1 MRKPLTRQNST
12 RVKRRYSAYQNRI
25 FFYLV
30 TLVTAPL
37 LLLGVLSSVVY
48 YRQTVTRSDALLA
61 SARENVEAQME
72 IALSNLRAY
81 YSAVVS
87 VDNYQTLCEKTV
99 PPYSEYTL
107 VRDMQT
113 AMRGGNLVDK
123 YVEGYTYINLRNGWI
138 LSNNGMYRLADAA
151 NRDEVAHLLG
161 EWAEQH
167 AAMMWVNRTDQPTP
181 ARADTPLNTVDL
193 TGELLVLRSSSYRTG
208 SYAVLIVKLDLS
220 PLYEMTESWQT
231 GGYSI
236 AARDFTGKTVLST
249 SDALTALLDADTP
262 AEGGCVQDGWRLN
275 SGKMGVNGLTYYAAL
290 PQRTLAATAGMV
302 ILIAFVLA
310 GGLVAVLLI
319 CRRSTSVLYAPV
331 DDLMHAASGVFG
343 QPGSDEEEFAYL
355 AAGVK
360 QVARDKQAMQS
371 LMQQQNR
378 RLQQSF
384 VENLIRSEVTDEA
397 AGHTMQELGL
407 AVCPAYRLIALALDT
422 PAGTS
427 GPVRETMLLTA
438 IQTMPTELL
447 RRCAFQPVMLNFTLL
462 LVVGGE
468 EAALNE
474 ACRVVYTAAA
484 RSIRTALGVSCRAG
498 VSRPFHKLH
507 HMQLAA
513 QEAWEARDTD
523 AFAAAAGPAAVQ
535 RACLPDNTPE
545 HYRAF
550 ARQCARNGYDT
561 LLEHEITAAVTAC
574 KTKEVCHLLERFT
587 TKMLEKDIR
596 GYERQ
601 FYIQRLVAA
610 MLAVAENA
618 GLSVNQVLAD
628 RQANLF
634 ETISRIYTADQM
646 QNFLMDEV
654 AVPLMDLLTEFRQSS
669 SSELVKNVLALIKQ
683 TRGDITLNEC
693 ADRLNYN
700 PSYIWKVLRTE
711 KDTSFSDLAN
721 NEKLEM
727 AKELLLTSDMTVVQI
742 AETLNYSNVQ
752 NFIRFFSKKVG
763 MTPGKYRKDY
773 QNEKK

>member
-1 MRKPLTRQNST
+1 MRQPLKKQNPPHSGH
-12 RVKRRYSAYQNRI
+12 RYSAYQNRI
-25 FFYLV
+25 FLYLV
-30 TLVTAPL
+30 ILVAAPL
-37 LLLGVLSSVVY
+37 LLLGVLFSVVY
-48 YRQTVTRSDALLA
+48 YRQTVTRSDAMLT
-61 SARENVEAQME
+61 SARENVETQME

-87 VDNYQTLCEKTV
+87 ADNYQTLCQKIA

-107 VRDMQT
+107 VRGMQT

-123 YVEGYTYINLRNGWI
+123 YVEGYTYINLRSGWI
-138 LSNNGMYRLADAA
+138 LSNNGMCRLADAA

-161 EWAEQH
+161 EWTEQH

-249 SDALTALLDADTP
+249 SAALTALLDADTP
-262 AEGGCVQDGWRLN
+262 AEGGCVQDGWQLN
-275 SGKMGVNGLTYYAAL
+275 SGRMGVNGLTYYAAL
-290 PQRTLAATAGMV
+290 PQRTLAATAGTV
-302 ILIAFVLA
+302 ILIAFALA
-310 GGLVAVLLI
+310 GVLVAVLLI

-331 DDLMHAASGVFG
+331 DDLMHAASDVFG

-355 AAGVK
+355 SAGVR
-360 QVARDKQAMQS
+360 QVAKDKQAMQS

-397 AGHTMQELGL
+397 ADHTMQELGL
-407 AVCPAYRLIALALDT
+407 APCPAYRLIALALNT
-422 PAGTS
+422 APGTS

-468 EAALNE
+468 EADLNE

-513 QEAWEARDTD
+513 QEAWEALRLPEAD
-523 AFAAAAGPAAVQ
+523 APEASGQMLYYQP
-535 RACLPDNTPE
+535 PDE
-545 HYRAF
+545 
-550 ARQCARNGYDT
+550 QCARNGYDT

-574 KTKEVCHLLERFT
+574 KTKEVRHLLERFT
-587 TKMLEKDIR
+587 AKMLEKNIR

-618 GLSVNQVLAD
+618 GLSVYQVLAD

-634 ETISRIYTADQM
+634 ETISKIYTADQM

-654 AVPLMDLLTEFRQSS
+654 AVPVMDLLTEFRQSS